1 MERALAEHSVTYRLL
16 SLFTSPD
23 RAESIEGDLIEE
35 RHTYGRLWFAI
46 NVVTTALALWR
57 QALALDFL
65 RTVALSVVAVALSCL
80 LCGALELVRVELAL
94 GVSPVTTLLPIPAF
108 AFLLG
113 AGLTRFAPTNG
124 VSAAAAASLVLLFL
138 FLYAQIDLRA
148 AQFRGMGDAG
158 AVAASA
164 DVLASFIRDLGAA
177 AVLYLL
183 PLNVGSVLMHGRRP
197 SR

>member
-1 MERALAEHSVTYRLL
+1 VRAVAEKSVTYRLL
-16 SLFTSPD
+16 SLFASPD

-80 LCGALELVRVELAL
+80 VCEMLELLRVELAL
-94 GVSPVTTLLPIPAF
+94 GPSPVPTLLLIPVF
-108 AFLLG
+108 ALLLG
-113 AGLTRFAPTNG
+113 AGLVRVAPTIG
-124 VSAAAAASLVLLFL
+124 VSAAAAASLFLLLMF
-138 FLYAQIDLRA
+138 FYAQIAVRT
-148 AQFRGMGDAG
+148 AQLHGMGDVG
-158 AVAASA
+158 AVTATFN
-164 DVLASFIRDLGAA
+164 VLAFFIRDCVAA

-183 PLNVGSVLMHGRRP
+183 PLNVGSVLMHGCRP